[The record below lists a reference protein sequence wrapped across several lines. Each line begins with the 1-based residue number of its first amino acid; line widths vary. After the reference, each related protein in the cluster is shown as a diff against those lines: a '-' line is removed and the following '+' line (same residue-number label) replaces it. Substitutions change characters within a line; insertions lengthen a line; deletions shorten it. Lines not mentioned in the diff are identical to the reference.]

1 MFKMSMATFAAAA
14 ALASIGLA
22 GPAAADAVLGA
33 TQTAA
38 VYAFQPDAP
47 SPGGVLSGGYLTANY
62 GDGML
67 NYGLLQFDLSG
78 EAGTAIGAAVF
89 LHHTSNTADAEF
101 GLFRLTSAWSAG
113 SVTYN
118 TAPTYDPTPV
128 STRTFTAALN
138 GPDELEGFDVTGVV
152 NGWLSGAYANYGLAL
167 MRIDDPDNAF
177 LYFAAVDSAT
187 QRAPVLS
194 VVGTRTITVAGVPE
208 PAAWGLM
215 ILGFGLAGAS
225 LRRAR
230 RRVA

>member
-1 MFKMSMATFAAAA
+1 MAAIAAA
-14 ALASIGLA
+14 ALLA
-22 GPAAADAVLGA
+22 GPASAEAVLGA
-33 TQTAA
+33 SQTAA
-38 VYAFQPDAP
+38 VYQFQPDTP
-47 SPGGVLSGGYLTANY
+47 SPGGSYTGGFLTANF
-62 GDGML
+62 GDGLL

-78 EAGTAIGAAVF
+78 EAGAATAAAVF
-89 LHHTSNTADAEF
+89 LHHVYNTTDAEF

-138 GPDELEGFDVTGVV
+138 GPDELEAFDVTGVV

-177 LYFAAVDSAT
+177 LYFAAVDDGDPADGDVSV
-187 QRAPVLS
+187 QRGPVLS
-194 VVGTRTITVAGVPE
+194 VLGTRTITVGGVPE

-230 RRVA
+230 RAAA